1 MTYCDYGVITI
12 TAIVTT
18 LVELLAYAK
27 LSKKEL
33 IRLNLKNILIIV
45 FGGIFIMI
53 NTYINES
60 ISRTFISF
68 AILLFCALLIYKDN
82 LFKTILYML
91 LCHIF
96 VMLYEI
102 IYSIIVTFLHIFD
115 ISLFDTSVIIK
126 TIFSYIVIFSV
137 YLTCSINKLEGIVL
151 KIVNKVSNSIYFISI
166 LCIALIFLIA
176 IDFKYCEEFT
186 PSIYFSNL
194 ILLLCF
200 IIVIGIAI
208 YNYYTAKKEVEKTE
222 ILLSFMSKYEKIID
236 DNRINRH
243 EMLNNLI
250 TLKSIKKKNTK
261 EFESIL
267 DELIENYDKK
277 GTSIKNIYKL
287 PEGLKGIFYYK
298 LYGQKKIK
306 VNLNIS
312 KKKVNFL
319 KYLNHK
325 EYVILCKI
333 VGILL
338 DNSIE
343 ACEVSKDKVLCVD
356 VYDDNKRYVIDI
368 CNSCNKVDMKKIN
381 NKNYSTKGKN
391 RGLGLYIL
399 NKLVSQCNNISVE
412 QKIENDMFIS
422 MIFINKIRD

>member
-319 KYLNHK
+319 KYF
-325 EYVILCKI
+325 
-333 VGILL
+333 
-338 DNSIE
+338 
-343 ACEVSKDKVLCVD
+343 
-356 VYDDNKRYVIDI
+356 
-368 CNSCNKVDMKKIN
+368 
-381 NKNYSTKGKN
+381 
-391 RGLGLYIL
+391 LYI
-399 NKLVSQCNNISVE
+399 
-412 QKIENDMFIS
+412 FI
-422 MIFINKIRD
+422 IFTMLLSG

>member
-1 MTYCDYGVITI
+1 MTYCDYGII
-12 TAIVTT
+12 AVTT
-18 LVELLAYAK
+18 ILNVLIELLAYAK

-33 IRLNLKNILIIV
+33 LKFNLKNIILIIL
-45 FGGIFIMI
+45 GGILITI

-60 ISRTFISF
+60 ISRTFITF
-68 AILLFCALLIYKDN
+68 LILLMCALLIYKDN

-91 LCHIF
+91 VCHIF
-96 VMLYEI
+96 LMFYEI
-102 IYSIIVTFLHIFD
+102 VLSIIVSLLGIFD
-115 ISLFDTSVIIK
+115 LSSFDSSVIIK
-126 TIFSYIVIFSV
+126 SIFSYIVLFSV
-137 YLTCSINKLEGIVL
+137 FLTCSINKLKDIVL
-151 KIVNKVSNSIYFISI
+151 KIVNKVSNNIYFIVI
-166 LCIALIFLIA
+166 FCIALIFLVA
-176 IDFKYCEEFT
+176 IDFKYSNHITF
-186 PSIYFSNL
+186 SIYFSNL

-200 IIVIGIAI
+200 ISVIGIAI

-250 TLKSIKKKNTK
+250 ALKSIKKKNTK
-261 EFESIL
+261 EFENIL
-267 DELIENYDKK
+267 DELIETYDKK

-312 KKKVNFL
+312 KKKVDLL

-343 ACEVSKDKVLCVD
+343 ACEISKDKVLCVD
-356 VYDDNKRYVIDI
+356 VYDDNKQYVIDI